1 MTEQQLIS
9 MIIDLKSWHQNRVDK
24 CQMIIDNRD
33 ADICLQ
39 MGELGD
45 NEVIEFGAD
54 TKEARF
60 IRIGVQLALLQ
71 FQSFPI
77 TMKPA
82 DDNMEDED
90 DE

>member
-1 MTEQQLIS
+1 MNEQQLIS

-24 CQMIIDNRD
+24 CQMIIDEKD
-33 ADICLQ
+33 ADIRLD
-39 MGELGD
+39 MGKSG
-45 NEVIEFGAD
+45 VMEFEAG

-71 FQSFPI
+71 FQPFPI
-77 TMKPA
+77 TMKQA
-82 DDNMEDED
+82 DDDMEGED

>member
-45 NEVIEFGAD
+45 SEVIEFGAD
-54 TKEARF
+54 TKEAHF

-71 FQSFPI
+71 FQPFPI
-77 TMKPA
+77 AMKPA

>member
-1 MTEQQLIS
+1 MTEQKLIS

-24 CQMIIDNRD
+24 CQMVIDNKD
-33 ADICLQ
+33 ADICLE
-39 MGELGD
+39 MGES
-45 NEVIEFGAD
+45 EVLEFGAD

-71 FQSFPI
+71 FQPFPI

-82 DDNMEDED
+82 DDNMEDDD

>member
-1 MTEQQLIS
+1 MNEQQLIS
-9 MIIDLKSWHQNRVDK
+9 MIIDLKSWHQNRVEK
-24 CQMIIDNRD
+24 CQMIIDNKN

-39 MGELGD
+39 MGE
-45 NEVIEFGAD
+45 NEVLEFGAD

-71 FQSFPI
+71 FQTFPV
-77 TMKPA
+77 TMKQA

>member
-1 MTEQQLIS
+1 MNEQQLIS

-24 CQMIIDNRD
+24 CQMSIDEKD
-33 ADICLQ
+33 ADIHLDL
-39 MGELGD
+39 GESG
-45 NEVIEFGAD
+45 VMEFEAD

-71 FQSFPI
+71 FQPFPI
-77 TMKPA
+77 TMKQA
-82 DDNMEDED
+82 DDDMEDEN

>member
-1 MTEQQLIS
+1 MNEKKFIS
-9 MIIDLKSWHQNRVDK
+9 MLIDLKSWHQNRVDK
-24 CQMIIDNRD
+24 CQMIIENKD
-33 ADICLQ
+33 ADIRLQ
-39 MGELGD
+39 MGE
-45 NEVIEFGAD
+45 NEVLEFGAD

-71 FQSFPI
+71 FQPFPV
-77 TMKPA
+77 TMKQA

>member
-1 MTEQQLIS
+1 MNEQQLLS
-9 MIIDLKSWHQNRVDK
+9 MIIDLQSWHQNRVDK
-24 CQMIIDNRD
+24 CRMIIAEKD
-33 ADICLQ
+33 ADIRLD
-39 MGELGD
+39 MGESG
-45 NEVIEFGAD
+45 VMEFGAD

-77 TMKPA
+77 TMKQA
-82 DDNMEDED
+82 GDDMEDED

>member
-1 MTEQQLIS
+1 MSEQQLIS

-24 CQMIIDNRD
+24 CQMIIDNKD
-33 ADICLQ
+33 ADIRLE
-39 MGELGD
+39 MGES
-45 NEVIEFGAD
+45 EVLEFGAD

-71 FQSFPI
+71 FQPFPI

-82 DDNMEDED
+82 DDNMEDDD

>member
-1 MTEQQLIS
+1 MNEQQLIS
-9 MIIDLKSWHQNRVDK
+9 MIIDLKHWHENRVK
-24 CQMIIDNRD
+24 RCQMIIDEKD

-39 MGELGD
+39 PSDSDD
-45 NEVIEFGAD
+45 NQTMEFGAH

-71 FQSFPI
+71 FQPFPI
-77 TMKPA
+77 TMKQA
-82 DDNMEDED
+82 DDDMEDEG

>member
-1 MTEQQLIS
+1 MSEQQLIS

-24 CQMIIDNRD
+24 CQMIIDEKD
-33 ADICLQ
+33 ADIRLD
-39 MGELGD
+39 MGESG
-45 NEVIEFGAD
+45 VMEFEAG

-71 FQSFPI
+71 FQPFPI
-77 TMKPA
+77 TMKQA
-82 DDNMEDED
+82 DDDMEGED

>member
-1 MTEQQLIS
+1 MNEQELIS
-9 MIIDLKSWHQNRVDK
+9 MIIDLQSWHQNRVDK

-33 ADICLQ
+33 ADICLH
-39 MGELGD
+39 MGDSGD
-45 NEVIEFGAD
+45 NQVLEFGAH

-71 FQSFPI
+71 FKPFPV
-77 TMKPA
+77 TTKPV
-82 DDNMEDED
+82 DDDAEDEG

>member
-24 CQMIIDNRD
+24 CQMIIENKD

-39 MGELGD
+39 MGE
-45 NEVIEFGAD
+45 NEVLEFGAD

-71 FQSFPI
+71 FQPFPV
-77 TMKPA
+77 TMKQA

>member
-1 MTEQQLIS
+1 MNEQQFIS
-9 MIIDLKSWHQNRVDK
+9 MIIDLKAWHQNRVEK
-24 CQMIIDNRD
+24 CQMIIDNKD
-33 ADICLQ
+33 AGIRIE
-39 MGELGD
+39 MGES
-45 NEVIEFGAD
+45 EVLEFGAD

-82 DDNMEDED
+82 DDMEDED

>member
-1 MTEQQLIS
+1 MNEKPFIS
-9 MIIDLKSWHQNRVDK
+9 LLRSLESWHQNRVDK
-24 CQMIIDNRD
+24 CQMIIDNKD
-33 ADICLQ
+33 ADIRLE
-39 MGELGD
+39 MGES
-45 NEVIEFGAD
+45 EVLEFGAD

-71 FQSFPI
+71 FQPFPS

>member
-1 MTEQQLIS
+1 MTEQKLIS

-24 CQMIIDNRD
+24 CQMVIDNKD
-33 ADICLQ
+33 ADICLE
-39 MGELGD
+39 MGES
-45 NEVIEFGAD
+45 EVLEFGAD
-54 TKEARF
+54 TKEARY

-71 FQSFPI
+71 FQPFPI